1 MGAPHHPCGA
11 LSARRNFGM
20 RPPPKVQVRFSPA
33 ADDALCR
40 SLCCTVFRRFLYHG
54 LNVLA
59 FFHEFTLQR
68 ALFRLREASRFR
80 MMVSPYG
87 SGII

>member
-1 MGAPHHPCGA
+1 MGALHPCGA
-11 LSARRNFGM
+11 LSARRDFGLHS
-20 RPPPKVQVRFSPA
+20 PPKVQVRFSPA

-40 SLCCTVFRRFLYHG
+40 SLCYTVCRRFLYHG
-54 LNVLA
+54 LNVLVL
-59 FFHEFTLQR
+59 FHEFTLQR

-87 SGII
+87 SGIV